1 MTKRGFDNLS
11 SDNLSMKKS
20 FFTLA
25 AITFG
30 ITSIASATTV
40 TWGAA
45 PTARTVT
52 LQSGTTVT
60 SGLVLVGAFASTV
73 FSFNSNVDIATNF
86 SAIST
91 AGGWKQ
97 FTLDTT
103 DGSLDANITNT
114 MTITASGKIG
124 GSVTDNNNGP
134 VTPTKADF
142 FNSKQI
148 YIWVFNAATVAAS
161 TQMGIFTATTA
172 SPAWNFPIN
181 QGGLG
186 DGITIGT
193 TTTSAATMVSAGT
206 PAGVGTAT
214 SSQLQLVAAVPEPSV
229 LALGGMAA
237 LGMLASRKRGMK
249 K

>member
-1 MTKRGFDNLS
+1 MKRGPTNLPS
-11 SDNLSMKKS
+11 IIFSMKKS

-25 AITFG
+25 AFTFG
-30 ITSIASATTV
+30 ITSIASATSV

-45 PTARTVT
+45 PTARTVV
-52 LQSGTTVT
+52 LQSGSTVS
-60 SGLVLVGAFASTV
+60 SGLVLVGAFGNTG
-73 FSFNSNVDIATNF
+73 FSFNSSLDIPSNF
-86 SAIST
+86 SVIST
-91 AGGWKQ
+91 AGNWKQ
-97 FTLDTT
+97 FTLDTI

-124 GSVTDNNNGP
+124 GNVTDNNNGP

-142 FNSKQI
+142 FNGKQI
-148 YIWVFNAATVAAS
+148 YLWVFNAATVAAS

-172 SPAWNFPIN
+172 SPVWNFPIN

-186 DGITIGT
+186 DGTTLGT
-193 TTTSAATMVSAGT
+193 TTTSAATMVSAGISG
-206 PAGVGTAT
+206 GVGTAT

-229 LALGGMAA
+229 FALGGMAA